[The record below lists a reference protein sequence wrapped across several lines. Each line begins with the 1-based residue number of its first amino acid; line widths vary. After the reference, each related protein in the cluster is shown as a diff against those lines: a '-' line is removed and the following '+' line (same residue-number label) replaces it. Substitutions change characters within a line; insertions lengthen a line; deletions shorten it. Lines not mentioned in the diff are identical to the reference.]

1 MALELNISHTL
12 PLSEQG
18 VMPDQL
24 WVSLTL
30 PKRLTIIWTHFTWEW
45 NINALENLFTGQWH
59 TPPSQAD
66 WPHSLTTRNLCST
79 REVSAL
85 VGMGTALRVFIS
97 VVSYPIQILTTI

>member
-1 MALELNISHTL
+1 MLGNCHAMALEVTLVQVPCGFGIKHFSPL

-45 NINALENLFTGQWH
+45 NINALENLFTG
-59 TPPSQAD
+59 PMA
-66 WPHSLTTRNLCST
+66 HSTFP
-79 REVSAL
+79 
-85 VGMGTALRVFIS
+85 G
-97 VVSYPIQILTTI
+97 